1 MCYNSLK
8 GGESMFSRSEL
19 LMGSEAILKL
29 CGKRVAVFGVG
40 GVGGYVCEMLAR
52 SGIGAIDLF
61 DSDDVS
67 LSNRNRQ
74 IIALEST
81 TGKPKVEVMRERILD
96 INPNVSV
103 MAHRVFY
110 TPENAD
116 GYDLSQYD
124 YIADCIDTMSSKI
137 DLIVRAT
144 GRNIPIISAMG
155 AGNKLDPTKMQVAD
169 IYKTSVCPLA
179 RTLRY
184 ELRKRGVKHLKC
196 VYSAEEPIKP
206 DEVPKEYGRHIPAS
220 MAFCP
225 SVMGIIM
232 AREIVLDLTKG

>member
-1 MCYNSLK
+1 
-8 GGESMFSRSEL
+8 MFSRSEL
-19 LMGSEAILKL
+19 FMGAEAILKL

>member
-1 MCYNSLK
+1 
-8 GGESMFSRSEL
+8 MFSRSEL

-81 TGKPKVEVMRERILD
+81 TGKPKVEAMRERILD

>member
-1 MCYNSLK
+1 
-8 GGESMFSRSEL
+8 MFSRSEL
-19 LMGSEAILKL
+19 LISSEAILKL
-29 CGKRVAVFGVG
+29 YGKRVAVFGIG

-52 SGIGAIDLF
+52 SGVGAIDLF
-61 DSDDVS
+61 DSDGVS

-96 INPNVSV
+96 INPKASV
-103 MAHRVFY
+103 TAYQVFY
-110 TPENAD
+110 TPENAED
-116 GYDLSQYD
+116 YDLTQYD

-144 GRNIPIISAMG
+144 GKNIPIISAMG

-196 VYSAEEPIKP
+196 VYSTEEPIKP
-206 DEVPKEYGRHIPAS
+206 NEVPKEYGRHIPAS